1 MPNEPVPV
9 IREEGSDLRFR
20 CGRLREY
27 LRDLRL
33 RSQECRVCVTRAAE
47 GVGDAAAL
55 EEVRRELHPPDLG
68 PSIVVH

>member
-1 MPNEPVPV
+1 MLNEPVPV

-20 CGRLREY
+20 
-27 LRDLRL
+27 
-33 RSQECRVCVTRAAE
+33 SQECRVRVTRAAE